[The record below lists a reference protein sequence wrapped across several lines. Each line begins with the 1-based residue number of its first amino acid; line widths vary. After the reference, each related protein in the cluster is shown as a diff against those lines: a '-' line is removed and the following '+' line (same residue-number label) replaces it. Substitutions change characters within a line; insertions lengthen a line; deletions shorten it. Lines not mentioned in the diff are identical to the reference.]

1 MACPSRG
8 TPSLWYGVVAGAA
21 PRVAAGYPF
30 CGEPA
35 AFDDAIFAN
44 RLDAILR
51 AGGGEA
57 ARRGCQGRNT
67 LLVEAY

>member
-1 MACPSRG
+1 M
-8 TPSLWYGVVAGAA
+8 
-21 PRVAAGYPF
+21 AAGYPF